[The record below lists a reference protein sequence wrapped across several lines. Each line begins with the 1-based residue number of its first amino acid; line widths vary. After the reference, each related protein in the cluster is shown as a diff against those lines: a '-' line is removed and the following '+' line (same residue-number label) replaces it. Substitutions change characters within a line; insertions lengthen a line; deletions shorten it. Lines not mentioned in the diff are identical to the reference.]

1 MGSGYDTAEVD
12 AFRQEIRD
20 TFLGVKQPPLTSDE
34 ARDRRFR
41 MARRRGYDVQQVDPF
56 VDEAEQRLAA
66 MESHAAAGRG
76 RIKITIVYE
85 SMFGNSRKVAEAISD
100 GVREARPEAHV
111 ECVAVRGASLEL
123 IRSTDLLIVGGPTH
137 LGHMTTDFSRK
148 RQISRENKAEA
159 KGQPP
164 HELEPETA
172 GLGLRE
178 WFHQLPKAQVGGVLA
193 GPHRHAAAFD
203 TRLGSALAGGAANG
217 IGRKL
222 RRRGYGL
229 VKNPEGFI
237 LDDASGPPCAGEI
250 ERAKEWGAQL
260 VRASVAKNEGW
271 AIWDDS

>member
-1 MGSGYDTAEVD
+1 MC
-12 AFRQEIRD
+12 
-20 TFLGVKQPPLTSDE
+20 
-34 ARDRRFR
+34 RR
-41 MARRRGYDVQQVDPF
+41 A
-56 VDEAEQRLAA
+56 
-66 MESHAAAGRG
+66 
-76 RIKITIVYE
+76 
-85 SMFGNSRKVAEAISD
+85 
-100 GVREARPEAHV
+100 
-111 ECVAVRGASLEL
+111 GASLEL

-159 KGQPP
+159 KGQPA

-237 LDDASGPPCAGEI
+237 LDDVSGPPCAGEI

>member
-1 MGSGYDTAEVD
+1 
-12 AFRQEIRD
+12 
-20 TFLGVKQPPLTSDE
+20 
-34 ARDRRFR
+34 
-41 MARRRGYDVQQVDPF
+41 
-56 VDEAEQRLAA
+56 
-66 MESHAAAGRG
+66 
-76 RIKITIVYE
+76 
-85 SMFGNSRKVAEAISD
+85 
-100 GVREARPEAHV
+100 
-111 ECVAVRGASLEL
+111 
-123 IRSTDLLIVGGPTH
+123 
-137 LGHMTTDFSRK
+137 MTTDFSRK

-237 LDDASGPPCAGEI
+237 LDDASGLPCAGEI
-250 ERAKEWGAQL
+250 ERAKEWGVQL

-271 AIWDDS
+271 AIWDRLATSNE